1 MLGHHSMEKKGDPPE
16 IWKYEFCRW
25 QEKKASSC
33 EWRTVDRTS
42 NRTNK
47 QTNIHWT
54 QIENVPLTVKRCLG
68 AKSIHAVV
76 WFCTVIHFS
85 FIRRISTIHM
95 LQAGRWINERINR
108 NVRFACHEA
117 LFCFVS
123 YEVRSDV
130 SLAQRRRIEARWCT
144 RHVAN
149 SQCPPVQCCSF
160 QLMINSN

>member
-1 MLGHHSMEKKGDPPE
+1 MLGHHSMEKRRPARNME
-16 IWKYEFCRW
+16 IWILQMTRKKSIIMRMKDGW
-25 QEKKASSC
+25 QNKQP
-33 EWRTVDRTS
+33 
-42 NRTNK
+42 NK

-160 QLMINSN
+160 QLVINSN